1 MLAVGLLI
9 SLILPQQ
16 VTSQA
21 FSRTDLCDDVN
32 DPLLEGYISIDDLNA
47 DIADEFARV
56 SSELTPL
63 DSYEMILCP
72 DAAFDTSTSPI
83 QPLLNGMTFRC
94 GGDDSID
101 PFCSIS
107 GGEIQVQVN
116 DISVSGLPDYEMT
129 SVNFEGLTFTG
140 FTDTSVVLAAQ
151 RSAVATLT
159 DITWEVRLIDYI
171 EGNISIVLHV
181 KLDC

>member
-1 MLAVGLLI
+1 M

-16 VTSQA
+16 VASQA

-32 DPLLEGYISIDDLNA
+32 DPSLEGYISIEDLNA

-56 SSELTPL
+56 VSELTPL

-72 DAAFDTSTSPI
+72 DANFDTSASPI
-83 QPLLNGMTFRC
+83 FPLLDGMTFRC
-94 GGDDSID
+94 GGDGSID
-101 PFCSIS
+101 PVCSIS

-116 DISVSGLPDYEMT
+116 DISVSGLPDYKMT

-140 FTDTSVVLAAQ
+140 FTDTSVVVAAQ

-159 DITWEVRLIDYI
+159 DITWQVRMSVYF
-171 EGNISIVLHV
+171 E
-181 KLDC
+181 